1 MGRGKATNR
10 GEHAALSIDPAGAR
24 AERTRFVYFK
34 LARWAGPLRK
44 AMHALLILLFIGWQ
58 IATWTGDPS
67 NTPAHLMTLLVVVS
81 CIAIFDQ
88 LTPFLKAALIGQG
101 FKPSRKRKLAAV
113 LFSAACVAAALV
125 LNLYSRAF
133 FGFYPDLPTY
143 LDYQRTLMVMSYWA
157 TSCAPPRPPW
167 PHSSAAPSA
176 PVHTPAL
183 GQSTAMRFASLQAG
197 VHANAWTPPGLRATR
212 THLHWLLL
220 WPLLQL
226 LRPRAAVS
234 STEETTGRCTR
245 CADHGN
251 GQCPQPQERL
261 RGASAPSASTR
272 THAPRKPTLWHV

>member
-1 MGRGKATNR
+1 
-10 GEHAALSIDPAGAR
+10 
-24 AERTRFVYFK
+24 
-34 LARWAGPLRK
+34 
-44 AMHALLILLFIGWQ
+44 MHALLILLFIGWQ

-183 GQSTAMRFASLQAG
+183 GPVHRDAFRIFAGWCTCKRLDSSWASCYSYSPSLAASLAS
-197 VHANAWTPPGLRATR
+197 AAT
-212 THLHWLLL
+212 
-220 WPLLQL
+220 
-226 LRPRAAVS
+226 AAA
-234 STEETTGRCTR
+234 TGRCFVDGRNDRPLHALRRPRQRPMSSTAGAPPR
-245 CADHGN
+245 SQCAVSQHSY
-251 GQCPQPQERL
+251 PR
-261 RGASAPSASTR
+261 PSQANALACVTIVS
-272 THAPRKPTLWHV
+272 